1 MVKNEKNYQQISRE
15 LDEILSAIQQP
26 DVTID
31 EALKL
36 FERGQKLLIELE
48 TYLKSAEN
56 KIRKLSRV

>member
-1 MVKNEKNYQQISRE
+1 

>member
-1 MVKNEKNYQQISRE
+1 MVKSEKNYQQLSKE
-15 LDEILSAIQQP
+15 LDEILSALQLP

-36 FERGQKLLIELE
+36 FERGQKVLIELE
-48 TYLKSAEN
+48 TYLKTAEN